1 MALQTGCYKLGF
13 WHFKNVTSLKS
24 ALGLTPGRL
33 ALCYIFQSLL
43 HVTKFC
49 NAGNPIFNSTSSH
62 SVTMLRFFR
71 HSLK

>member
-1 MALQTGCYKLGF
+1 M
-13 WHFKNVTSLKS
+13 KS